1 MTDEQRDEIAR
12 NDKMRAQI
20 TALRER
26 WQARRD
32 AMQAELWEE
41 MRKGNSS
48 DYPAILVGQRY
59 AMACVLEELDAL
71 FPPDKN
77 IQQVEES

>member
-1 MTDEQRDEIAR
+1 MIRAEIAR

-20 TALRER
+20 AALRER

-32 AMQAELWEE
+32 AMQVEFREE
-41 MRKGNSS
+41 MRKGNPS
-48 DYPAILVGQRY
+48 DYPAILAGQRY
-59 AMACVLEELDAL
+59 ALESVLEELDAL
-71 FPPDKN
+71 FPPENN